1 MHPLGE
7 LLPVVHSWREFMSR
21 NRSNLGR
28 RQFLTTSSAA
38 LASPVL
44 AKATGL
50 LDSESISQSGAMEL
64 AQAKPG
70 HEASSKSVD
79 TMSADLIVIGGGG
92 SGLAAAVSA
101 AMQGVK
107 KVVVLETLNAAG
119 GNSQFPEG
127 IFGAESKVLQ
137 QKGTGMTSTKDA
149 AFKTLMQGGR
159 YRLNAPLVR
168 ALVDGSGDTVD
179 WLAEQGVDFGLMP
192 PMPGRRGGAPAAAS
206 GGDGT
211 PAGGPPGE
219 EMPTSAPPI
228 SQAPQT
234 EAASKSSS
242 AENVRIGGVIVQVL
256 IKRCK
261 ELGVQILPRTRA
273 KQILKEGG
281 RVTGVLAEQSKGD
294 PKISAKSVIVATGG
308 FSGNTEMMS
317 KYLPPFQKG
326 DNVFIGGIAHRGD
339 GIRMAEEIGAGIEP
353 RGATEFAMDRF
364 MVPGGPGPESIY
376 LIFVT
381 MKQSVLSINKKGER
395 IPDNTN
401 NIWRQPGKLAYL
413 VFDEKMKQEFYKTEV
428 GETDRKLFGTSP
440 WWKGGNLPKKIN
452 ELTHVWE
459 NVEKDL
465 QAFAKK
471 GRGVKITNSWDE
483 MAKWMG
489 VSPAVLK
496 ATIDEYN
503 AGCDSGIDLFG
514 RDKRSLSPL
523 RTPPYYAI
531 TTGLTLLVT
540 HGVIKTS
547 KKMQVLDT
555 KEDPIPGL
563 YVAGDDIGGV
573 DEDVYGGLGGHS
585 QGFALTSGRLAGQ
598 NAAAYIIKG

>member
-1 MHPLGE
+1 
-7 LLPVVHSWREFMSR
+7 MSQ
-21 NRSNLGR
+21 NHSNLGR

-44 AKATGL
+44 AKASGL
-50 LDSESISQSGAMEL
+50 LDSQPAQQPDFTEMAQTRTSGAAE
-64 AQAKPG
+64 G
-70 HEASSKSVD
+70 RSVEA
-79 TMSADLIVIGGGG
+79 MSADLVVIGGGG

-101 AMQGVK
+101 ALQGVK
-107 KVVVLETLNAAG
+107 KVIVLEALNAAG

-159 YRLNAPLVR
+159 WRLNAPLVR
-168 ALVDGSGDTVD
+168 ALVDGSGETID
-179 WLAEQGVDFGLMP
+179 WLADQGVDFGLMP
-192 PMPGRRGGAPAAAS
+192 PMPGRRGGAPASAIAAE
-206 GGDGT
+206 GVR
-211 PAGGPPGE
+211 AGGPPGE
-219 EMPTSAPPI
+219 ELAAEGPSGEGTPVGGPPAT
-228 SQAPQT
+228 QAPQRT
-234 EAASKSSS
+234 TPAKSSS
-242 AENVRIGGVIVQVL
+242 GSTENVRIGGVIVKAL
-256 IKRCK
+256 ANRCK
-261 ELGVQILPRTRA
+261 ELGVQILTRTRA
-273 KQILKEGG
+273 KQILKEEGK
-281 RVTGVLAEQSKGD
+281 VTGVLAEQSKGD
-294 PKISAKSVIVATGG
+294 LKISAKAVIIATGG
-308 FSGNTEMMS
+308 FAGNSEMMN

-326 DNVFIGGIAHRGD
+326 DNIFVGGIAHNGD
-339 GIRMAEEIGAGIEP
+339 GIRMAGEIGAAMEP

-364 MVPGGPGPESIY
+364 IVPGGPGPESIY
-376 LIFVT
+376 LIFIT

-401 NIWRQPGKLAYL
+401 NLWRQPGKLAYL

-428 GETDRKLFGTSP
+428 AETDRKLFGTSP
-440 WWKGGNLPKKIN
+440 WWKGGDLPKKIN
-452 ELTHVWE
+452 ELTDVWE

-471 GRGVKITNSWDE
+471 GRGVKIGNSWDD

-489 VSPAVLK
+489 VPPATLK

-503 AGCDSGIDLFG
+503 AGCDSGSDFFG

-523 RTPPYYAI
+523 KTPPFYAV

-547 KKMQVLDT
+547 KKMQALDT
-555 KEDPIPGL
+555 QEDPIPGL

-585 QGFALTSGRLAGQ
+585 QGFALTSGRLAGL
-598 NAAAYIIKG
+598 NAAEHIIKGR

>member
-1 MHPLGE
+1 
-7 LLPVVHSWREFMSR
+7 MSR
-21 NRSNLGR
+21 NRLNFGR
-28 RQFLTTSSAA
+28 RQFLTTSSVA

-44 AKATGL
+44 AKASGL
-50 LDSESISQSGAMEL
+50 LDAEAAAQGGVGEV

-70 HEASSKSVD
+70 NAAGSKAIE
-79 TMSADLIVIGGGG
+79 TMSADLVIVGGGG

-107 KVVVLETLNAAG
+107 KVIVLEALNAAG

-149 AFKTLMQGGR
+149 AFKTLMQSGR
-159 YRLNAPLVR
+159 WRLNGPLVR
-168 ALVDGSGDTVD
+168 ALVNGSGDTVD

-192 PMPGRRGGAPAAAS
+192 PMPGRSGGAPAGGS
-206 GGDGT
+206 GGEGAR
-211 PAGGPPGE
+211 AGGPPGE
-219 EMPTSAPPI
+219 GMPAGGPPATE
-228 SQAPQT
+228 APQT
-234 EAASKSSS
+234 EARAKSSSGS
-242 AENVRIGGVIVQVL
+242 AENVRIGGVIVQTLV
-256 IKRCK
+256 KRCK

-281 RVTGVLAEQSKGD
+281 RVTGVVAEQSKGD
-294 PKISAKSVIVATGG
+294 LKVSAKSVVIATGG
-308 FSGNTEMMS
+308 FAGNTEMMS
-317 KYLPPFQKG
+317 RFLPFFHTG
-326 DNVFIGGIAHRGD
+326 DNVFVGGIAHKGD
-339 GIRMAEEIGAGIEP
+339 GIRMAEEIGAGMEP

-376 LIFVT
+376 LICLT

-395 IPDNTN
+395 IPDNMN

-428 GETDRKLFGTSP
+428 DETDRKLFGTSP
-440 WWKGGNLPKKIN
+440 WWRGGDLPKKIN
-452 ELTHVWE
+452 ELTDVWE

-489 VSPAVLK
+489 VPPDLLQ

-503 AGCDSGIDLFG
+503 AGCDSGNDLFG

-523 RTPPYYAI
+523 RTPPFYAI
-531 TTGLTLLVT
+531 TAGLTLLVT
-540 HGVIKTS
+540 HGPIKTN

-563 YVAGDDIGGV
+563 YVVGDDIGGV
-573 DEDVYGGLGGHS
+573 DEDIYGGLGGHS

-598 NAAAYIIKG
+598 NAATYVMK